1 MRLEHPRSLAAL
13 LLAACSAAPVYPSVD
28 DIVRSAPAP
37 VIPSAIET
45 LDHLAGASKMVA
57 LASIASLTSPKPAEG
72 WPYGA
77 ATWRPDWSQRR
88 IVGRVAE
95 VPATSACVSRV
106 GRPAIRWDSR
116 EPVVGE
122 PVYLEATTLHLAAPT
137 DWPAVL
143 LIEPDGKGLD
153 YDASPIGLAGCRLA
167 VDLGRAFAAFPG
179 PEGSLVSRQPGSGR
193 IRFVWT
199 PAAEWAGRSVVLQLL
214 VLVPPDVAQSGL
226 LLSPGVSVDVG
237 RR

>member
-1 MRLEHPRSLAAL
+1 MSIRITATVCVLAL
-13 LLAACSAAPVYPSVD
+13 VACSAAPVYPSVD
-28 DIVRSAPAP
+28 DLAHAAPDP
-37 VIPSAIET
+37 VIPPAVET

-106 GRPAIRWDSR
+106 GRPALRWDSR

-122 PVYLEATTLHLAAPT
+122 LVYLEATTLHLAAPT

-143 LIEPDGKGLD
+143 LVEPDGKGLD
-153 YDASPIGLAGCRLA
+153 FDAGLIGLPGCRLA
-167 VDLGRAFAAFPG
+167 VDLGRAVAAFPG
-179 PEGSLVSRQPGSGR
+179 PAGSLVSRDPGTAR
-193 IRFVWT
+193 IRLEWT
-199 PAAEWAGRSVVLQLL
+199 PEPEWAGRSVVLQLL

-226 LLSPGVSVDVG
+226 LLSPGMRVDVG